1 MNNYDLKN
9 KISIITGGAGLLG
22 VQHAQ
27 SLLEIQSTVILI
39 DIDYKKLLNAKKH
52 FNKINKDVFIFQSDI
67 TNETQIKKTLVK
79 IIKKFK
85 KVDVLVNNAAIDY
98 KPNKKKLKKNTFEN
112 SNLSDWKKELEVG
125 LTGTYICCKIIGGE
139 IAKKGGVIL
148 NIASDLSVIA
158 PDQSLYSHLNTI
170 KPAGYSV
177 TKHGLIG
184 LTKYLAVYWAK
195 NKLRVNALS
204 PGGVYNRQDKKFL
217 NKINKKIPMN
227 RMAKITE
234 YKEAVKFLCTNA
246 SSYMTGHNLIIDGG
260 RSVL

>member
-67 TNETQIKKTLVK
+67 TNETQMKKTLVK

-98 KPNKKKLKKNTFEN
+98 KPNKKKLKK
-112 SNLSDWKKELEVG
+112 
-125 LTGTYICCKIIGGE
+125 
-139 IAKKGGVIL
+139 IL
-148 NIASDLSVIA
+148 LKTQI
-158 PDQSLYSHLNTI
+158 
-170 KPAGYSV
+170 
-177 TKHGLIG
+177 
-184 LTKYLAVYWAK
+184 
-195 NKLRVNALS
+195 
-204 PGGVYNRQDKKFL
+204 
-217 NKINKKIPMN
+217 
-227 RMAKITE
+227 
-234 YKEAVKFLCTNA
+234 
-246 SSYMTGHNLIIDGG
+246 
-260 RSVL
+260 